1 VLIDTPPHSTGLAFD
16 IDYRYMSGAEQ
27 SFVMTELA
35 RMKDEGRI
43 EVIRER
49 NANYHVFA
57 FIDGV
62 RPSDE
67 LITASLDQAGAPD
80 KEAHHET
87 GKTANAKSKTQKA
100 KKTKAKKN
108 NARAKKRRR

>member
-1 VLIDTPPHSTGLAFD
+1 
-16 IDYRYMSGAEQ
+16 
-27 SFVMTELA
+27 MTELA
-35 RMKDEGRI
+35 RLKKDGRI

-67 LITASLDQAGAPD
+67 LITASLDAAGAPP
-80 KEAHHET
+80 KEADQPEEKSAK
-87 GKTANAKSKTQKA
+87 GKTKTTKLKPA
-100 KKTKAKKN
+100 AKTKPPAKVT
-108 NARAKKRRR
+108 AKKRRR